1 MITGSGP
8 ELPPPPEAVTVAI
21 PPLAV
26 AVTLV
31 LKFIEVI
38 PVPTE
43 VPLFSISIPELPPP
57 PEELIVTIPVDPE
70 IVTFV
75 PATIEVTIP
84 VNPVPDDV
92 AVINPAPLVN

>member
-8 ELPPPPEAVTVAI
+8 EPPPPPEAVTVAM

-43 VPLFSISIPELPPP
+43 VPLFSISIKICHNKKKMAIF
-57 PEELIVTIPVDPE
+57 IVVLLDYFTFWLKTTIFLE
-70 IVTFV
+70 
-75 PATIEVTIP
+75 
-84 VNPVPDDV
+84 
-92 AVINPAPLVN
+92 

>member
-8 ELPPPPEAVTVAI
+8 ELPPPPEAVTVAM

-26 AVTLV
+26 AVTFV

-43 VPLFSISIPELPPP
+43 VPLFSITIPELPPP
-57 PEELIVTIPVDPE
+57 PPEEVDSYYSS
-70 IVTFV
+70 
-75 PATIEVTIP
+75 
-84 VNPVPDDV
+84 
-92 AVINPAPLVN
+92 